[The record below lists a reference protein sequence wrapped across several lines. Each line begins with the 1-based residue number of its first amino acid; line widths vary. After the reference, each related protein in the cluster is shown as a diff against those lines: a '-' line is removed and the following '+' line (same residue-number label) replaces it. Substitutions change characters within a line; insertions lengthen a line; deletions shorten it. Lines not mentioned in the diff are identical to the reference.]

1 MAQGQGSRLE
11 GTIGSANAA
20 AIYLSL
26 LLAPATSVL
35 LTRLGRWHQRLSL
48 AAPALGAV
56 ALALTLSRGGWI
68 AFGVSLA
75 ILCFLANRRGWMPMT
90 IPLLLTGLLLI
101 LGVAFQDTIAARL
114 LGDDQGSAHS
124 RIPLIGLA
132 LRIIQDHPLLGV
144 GANNFVPVMQRYVT
158 PDFSD
163 YGGEWLFLVHNNYL
177 RVWAETGLIGLAT
190 FLWFVVA
197 TLRAGW
203 HGWRLDDRLLAP
215 LALAFSAG
223 IIGHLMYM
231 SVDLFNDR
239 PQAQILWT
247 CAALVVAIGKFNV
260 KPRSGLLVSASR

>member
-1 MAQGQGSRLE
+1 M
-11 GTIGSANAA
+11 
-20 AIYLSL
+20 
-26 LLAPATSVL
+26 
-35 LTRLGRWHQRLSL
+35 
-48 AAPALGAV
+48 
-56 ALALTLSRGGWI
+56 
-68 AFGVSLA
+68 
-75 ILCFLANRRGWMPMT
+75 
-90 IPLLLTGLLLI
+90 
-101 LGVAFQDTIAARL
+101 
-114 LGDDQGSAHS
+114 
-124 RIPLIGLA
+124 
-132 LRIIQDHPLLGV
+132 
-144 GANNFVPVMQRYVT
+144 
-158 PDFSD
+158 
-163 YGGEWLFLVHNNYL
+163 
-177 RVWAETGLIGLAT
+177 WAETGLIGLAT